1 MPPTT
6 PTPPPAPTPIPQLPA
21 NDFHQYSHGVS
32 ALGGWFPIAVQ
43 VLAVVVLLV
52 VIGWRSRRWRLLW
65 VPVSVAFGA

>member
-6 PTPPPAPTPIPQLPA
+6 PSPPPAPTPIPQLPA

-52 VIGWRSRRWRLLW
+52 
-65 VPVSVAFGA
+65 